1 VRQLALMRN
10 CAFLENWVEHLF
22 LYVLPILGAVA
33 SVVGA
38 WLTIRY
44 SKAAQSAAVAARSA
58 SQETRRQVYRL
69 DSLYVI
75 SEASRLMSDLGNRI
89 ESKSWEMVEERS
101 SSIRLLILPIAD
113 LLRKELSLESSVRLS
128 DLLAQLQ
135 QMSQTASKVRYSE
148 IKEPS
153 VGKMRRLMDTQKE
166 TLTVVMAE
174 LKAVVG
180 GENDQHI

>member
-1 VRQLALMRN
+1 
-10 CAFLENWVEHLF
+10 
-22 LYVLPILGAVA
+22 
-33 SVVGA
+33 
-38 WLTIRY
+38 
-44 SKAAQSAAVAARSA
+44 
-58 SQETRRQVYRL
+58 
-69 DSLYVI
+69 
-75 SEASRLMSDLGNRI
+75 MSDLGNRI